1 MIEDQQEIN
10 NNSLNSPKHS
20 NEIVLSSSSS
30 SSTSS
35 TSANNGIV
43 SNNKSLFHIDSSH
56 HLDDETV
63 LNDWIELSDEN
74 VRIKKQYE
82 KLRCEYN
89 DLEFRFESVMTEKST
104 LNQLLQQQAEQL
116 WDLKKTLNNSID
128 LNEYERLR
136 QDLEHSNG
144 ECRELVIQNKILCRN
159 LVGKESELQRLQTIV
174 DELGE
179 QNTVLREQI
188 MLNGENRE
196 MTTKLLC
203 DIESMQTKIS
213 EYLISITDLS
223 DENQEL
229 RRLLDE
235 QYNHRNHDLNRN
247 LNQSSTTLTSHCP
260 SYIEVMGTPPQP
272 LRQNNAVQFRSNN
285 PLSSNSQINN
295 CANDKLSVYNRCS
308 YSILN
313 LNQLPRSSFD
323 SKQQRS
329 SSSKVETMAD
339 VIIDDLGQQM
349 DQMKSEI
356 VRLESENE
364 KLRAELEQRQQLI
377 DSDNDDD
384 EMDKQSESTDYSKPQ
399 PMALITH
406 SPLIEDRSVQTDPI
420 ALTIESKKFIRCPLD
435 HTHNGINIDNV
446 EQHNGAKQN
455 HRRHRFSA
463 LASLV
468 KSKSSH
474 HHHYHSNHFH
484 PIIKQQSTIINS
496 STTQISL
503 IKSRKQQQQKKKRKR
518 RLFCLF

>member
-43 SNNKSLFHIDSSH
+43 SNNNKSLFHIDSSH

-174 DELGE
+174 EELGE
-179 QNTVLREQI
+179 QNAVLREQI

-213 EYLISITDLS
+213 EYL
-223 DENQEL
+223 
-229 RRLLDE
+229 
-235 QYNHRNHDLNRN
+235 
-247 LNQSSTTLTSHCP
+247 
-260 SYIEVMGTPPQP
+260 V
-272 LRQNNAVQFRSNN
+272 
-285 PLSSNSQINN
+285 
-295 CANDKLSVYNRCS
+295 
-308 YSILN
+308 
-313 LNQLPRSSFD
+313 
-323 SKQQRS
+323 
-329 SSSKVETMAD
+329 SSK
-339 VIIDDLGQQM
+339 
-349 DQMKSEI
+349 
-356 VRLESENE
+356 
-364 KLRAELEQRQQLI
+364 
-377 DSDNDDD
+377 
-384 EMDKQSESTDYSKPQ
+384 
-399 PMALITH
+399 
-406 SPLIEDRSVQTDPI
+406 
-420 ALTIESKKFIRCPLD
+420 
-435 HTHNGINIDNV
+435 NIS
-446 EQHNGAKQN
+446 
-455 HRRHRFSA
+455 F
-463 LASLV
+463 SLV
-468 KSKSSH
+468 
-474 HHHYHSNHFH
+474 
-484 PIIKQQSTIINS
+484 
-496 STTQISL
+496 
-503 IKSRKQQQQKKKRKR
+503 
-518 RLFCLF
+518 